1 VAAKAFAASD
11 PAPAGDCDPGNSLVL
26 RDNPWLLADSTI
38 ILTPLPTPTSALT
51 PKTGNFVSKD
61 RPAWFPGATE
71 TTLVPAG
78 TYDIS
83 KGIIAAYSIV
93 FAL

>member
-1 VAAKAFAASD
+1 
-11 PAPAGDCDPGNSLVL
+11 LVL
-26 RDNPWLLADSTI
+26 IDNPWLLADSTI
-38 ILTPLPTPTSALT
+38 ILMPLPTPTSALT
-51 PKTGNFVSKD
+51 PNTGYFVSKG
-61 RPAWFPGATE
+61 RPVLFPGATE

-83 KGIIAAYSIV
+83 KGMGTAYSIV

>member
-11 PAPAGDCDPGNSLVL
+11 PAPAGDCDPGISLVL
-26 RDNPWLLADSTI
+26 SDNPWLLADSTI
-38 ILTPLPTPTSALT
+38 ILMPLPTPTSALT
-51 PKTGNFVSKD
+51 PNTGNFVSKD
-61 RPAWFPGATE
+61 RPGLFPGATE